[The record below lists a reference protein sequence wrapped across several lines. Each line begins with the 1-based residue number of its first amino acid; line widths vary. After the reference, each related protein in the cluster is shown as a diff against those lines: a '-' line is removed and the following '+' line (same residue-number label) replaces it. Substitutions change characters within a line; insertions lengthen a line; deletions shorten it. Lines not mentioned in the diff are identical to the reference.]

1 MLIAEKSLAYVAFC
15 VTALLS
21 GCASQTPLTC
31 PQPAQ
36 PPKVLLEPPPPPG
49 AFQERLEAILRPS
62 ETLPTN
68 ATP

>member
-1 MLIAEKSLAYVAFC
+1 MPTVEKSPAFVALSAT
-15 VTALLS
+15 VLLS

-36 PPKVLLEPPPPPG
+36 PPKVLMEAPPPPG

-62 ETLPTN
+62 ESLPTN
-68 ATP
+68 ATL